1 MNGLCFSGGGIK
13 AAAHIGAL
21 KAIEEKNMKFEYV
34 SGTSSG
40 SIIATLYALGY
51 TSDEM
56 LEIFK
61 RYARKIKYIEPLKFF
76 EIIFGLIFRGKL
88 VVDGLNSGK
97 IIEKL
102 INEICIEK
110 NIRKI
115 TDIKMPLLIP
125 MVNLKTGT
133 VYIAS
138 SIQNR
143 KTYSDDIKYIY
154 DMPIGKAVRA
164 SCSYPAVISPCEY
177 KGVRLVDGGIR
188 ENLPWKELIDIGA
201 DQVLGIGFQ
210 TILDE
215 DDEFE
220 NMIEIAI
227 RSLDLVCHELSIY
240 EKCGIQNIIN
250 IPLPKISLLDSS
262 KFDMLYKTG
271 YNYVKNILKST

>member
-1 MNGLCFSGGGIK
+1 MKGLCFSGGGIK

-21 KAIEEKNMKFEYV
+21 KALEEKNMKFECV

-56 LEIFK
+56 LEVFK
-61 RYARKIKYIEPLKFF
+61 KYAKKIKYIEPLKFTK
-76 EIIFGLIFRGKL
+76 IIYGLFFRGKL
-88 VVDGLNSGK
+88 IVDGLNSGK

-102 INEICIEK
+102 VNDLCMKK
-110 NIRKI
+110 NINKI
-115 TDIKMPLLIP
+115 SDIKMPLLIP
-125 MVNLKTGT
+125 MVDLKTGT

-154 DMPIGKAVRA
+154 DIPIGTAVRA
-164 SCSYPAVISPCEY
+164 SCSYPAVISPCIY
-177 KGVRLVDGGIR
+177 KGMQLVDGGIR
-188 ENLPWKELIDIGA
+188 ENLPWKELIEIGA
-201 DQVLGIGFQ
+201 DNVLGISFQ
-210 TILDE
+210 TILD
-215 DDEFE
+215 DNDKFE

-240 EKCGIQNIIN
+240 EKCGIQNLIN

-262 KFDMLYKTG
+262 KIDMLYNAG
-271 YNYVKNILKST
+271 NNYAGNFI

>member
-1 MNGLCFSGGGIK
+1 MKGLCFSGGGIK

-21 KAIEEKNMKFEYV
+21 KALEEKNMKFECV

-61 RYARKIKYIEPLKFF
+61 KYAKKIKYIEPLKFTK
-76 EIIFGLIFRGKL
+76 IIYGLIFRGKL
-88 VVDGLNSGK
+88 IVDGLNSGK

-102 INEICIEK
+102 VNDICMKK
-110 NIRKI
+110 NINKI
-115 TDIKMPLLIP
+115 SEIKMPLLIP
-125 MVNLKTGT
+125 MVDLKTGT

-164 SCSYPAVISPCEY
+164 SCSYPAVISPCIY
-177 KGVRLVDGGIR
+177 KGMQLVDGGIR
-188 ENLPWKELIDIGA
+188 ENLPWKELIEIGA
-201 DQVLGIGFQ
+201 DNVLGISFQ
-210 TILDE
+210 TILD
-215 DDEFE
+215 DNDKFE

-240 EKCGIQNIIN
+240 EKCGIQNLIN

-262 KFDMLYKTG
+262 KIDLLYNAG

>member
-1 MNGLCFSGGGIK
+1 MKGLCFSGGGIK

-21 KAIEEKNMKFEYV
+21 KALEEKNMKFESV

-61 RYARKIKYIEPLKFF
+61 KYAKKIKYIEPLKFTK
-76 EIIFGLIFRGKL
+76 IIYGLIFRGKL
-88 VVDGLNSGK
+88 IVDGLNSGK

-102 INEICIEK
+102 VNDICIKK
-110 NIRKI
+110 NINKI
-115 TDIKMPLLIP
+115 SEIKMPLLIP
-125 MVNLKTGT
+125 MVDLKTGT

-164 SCSYPAVISPCEY
+164 SCSYPAVISPCIY
-177 KGVRLVDGGIR
+177 KGMQLVDGGIR
-188 ENLPWKELIDIGA
+188 ENLPWKELIEIGA
-201 DQVLGIGFQ
+201 DNVLGISFQ
-210 TILDE
+210 TILD
-215 DDEFE
+215 DNDKFE

-240 EKCGIQNIIN
+240 EKCGIQNLIN

-262 KFDMLYKTG
+262 KIDLLYNAG

>member
-76 EIIFGLIFRGKL
+76 EIIFGLMFRGKL

-143 KTYSDDIKYIY
+143 K
-154 DMPIGKAVRA
+154 
-164 SCSYPAVISPCEY
+164 
-177 KGVRLVDGGIR
+177 
-188 ENLPWKELIDIGA
+188 
-201 DQVLGIGFQ
+201 
-210 TILDE
+210 
-215 DDEFE
+215 
-220 NMIEIAI
+220 
-227 RSLDLVCHELSIY
+227 
-240 EKCGIQNIIN
+240 
-250 IPLPKISLLDSS
+250 
-262 KFDMLYKTG
+262 
-271 YNYVKNILKST
+271 

>member
-76 EIIFGLIFRGKL
+76 EIIFGLMFRGKL
-88 VVDGLNSGK
+88 VVV
-97 IIEKL
+97 
-102 INEICIEK
+102 EK

-262 KFDMLYKTG
+262 KIDMLYKTG